1 FFCAL
6 SIVSFPAQLFLD
18 IELKLNYHSNPSQ
31 HADPVPDP
39 AAPETASNFFSQ
51 YPQFPG
57 SLSSFFCKQ
66 SFFAIWSCS
75 FWAGWLACGCV
86 GRRALRF
93 GLVFPATEAVDVR
106 PLLVP
111 VL

>member
-57 SLSSFFCKQ
+57 SFSSFFCKQ
-66 SFFAIWSCS
+66 SFFSIWI
-75 FWAGWLACGCV
+75 FPYWTALLARRYV

-93 GLVFPATEAVDVR
+93 DLVFPA
-106 PLLVP
+106 
-111 VL
+111 